1 MCPPVHSGRQVL
13 KHLQIA
19 GLAREITANDLL
31 HKRREFYDVAEFLLE
46 CDDQVPADHDR
57 QDRPTVGNTGG
68 GNPRTVG
75 SEGYRPMLNA
85 AIARRSAE
93 RRTTKSAGAPSPAPA
108 PVLSPAVQA
117 DWKQPDGDAKD
128 QHYDCN
134 SGRQVRYLQLELNR
148 MKKENKQL
156 RQEKISVETLYQQ
169 LVTEQRHERYDERRL
184 NVLKSQV
191 GP

>member
-108 PVLSPAVQA
+108 PVLSPTEALKSFKLHEDFA
-117 DWKQPDGDAKD
+117 INLAASRPARHAASSFDLDGHAHRLKSCFLVVWRMSTWMNWFL
-128 QHYDCN
+128 QYGT
-134 SGRQVRYLQLELNR
+134 SRQV
-148 MKKENKQL
+148 L
-156 RQEKISVETLYQQ
+156 RLFSSVLFIMMST
-169 LVTEQRHERYDERRL
+169 
-184 NVLKSQV
+184 
-191 GP
+191 